1 MKKLLGILVLG
12 LFICTAP
19 SQADDIRDFQIEG
32 MSIGDSLLNYFT
44 EEVIKKKLKKSYSYK
59 NKFRLFSIE
68 SSKYE
73 IYDSVQFVVKP
84 GDRKFEIHNIVGVLS
99 YTNNISDCYKK
110 KDIIAKEL
118 SDLFQ
123 DAKQNDQSTKHEAD
137 KSGESKASTLW
148 INLDSGAAVAIACY
162 DWSEKMTEKNDWR
175 DNLKV
180 AILSAEF
187 KKFLDNEAYE

>member
-1 MKKLLGILVLG
+1 MKRLLTILILIFS
-12 LFICTAP
+12 LQTP

-59 NKFRLFSIE
+59 NKFRLFSIG

-137 KSGESKASTLW
+137 KSGKSTFIATYFTFKSGEVAQITCTDWSKELKWKDQLS
-148 INLDSGAAVAIACY
+148 VAIDSKEY
-162 DWSEKMTEKNDWR
+162 GD
-175 DNLKV
+175 
-180 AILSAEF
+180 
-187 KKFLDNEAYE
+187 FLQNEAF